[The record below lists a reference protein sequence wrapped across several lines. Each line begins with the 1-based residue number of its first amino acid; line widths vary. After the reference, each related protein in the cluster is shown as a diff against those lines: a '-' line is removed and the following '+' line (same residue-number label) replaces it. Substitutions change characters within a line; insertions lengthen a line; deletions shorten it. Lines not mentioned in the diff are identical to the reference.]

1 MKYLA
6 PIILCLLS
14 CLANAES
21 LNTPSYEIVIK
32 WKCGEGYVSC
42 DNIEFNVKNKIEG
55 TTNTYIG
62 KSIHSLCVDG
72 VTPCKFQGYEF
83 NTDELN
89 YSLYMRGLIEVV
101 KNNNEVVLSEKG
113 EWHY

>member
-6 PIILCLLS
+6 TFIFCSIS
-14 CLANAES
+14 FVVNAET
-21 LNTPSYEIVIK
+21 LITPNYEIAVT

-42 DNIEFNVKNKIEG
+42 DNIEFNVKNKTEG
-55 TTNTYIG
+55 TSNTYIG
-62 KSIHSLCVDG
+62 KSNHSVCADG

-83 NTDELN
+83 NVGDLN

-101 KNNNEVVLSEKG
+101 NNTNEIVLSEKG

>member
-1 MKYLA
+1 MKYLST
-6 PIILCLLS
+6 ILLCLIS
-14 CLANAES
+14 FIASAES
-21 LNTPSYEIVIK
+21 LITPSYEIVVE

-42 DNIEFNVKNKIEG
+42 DNIDFKVTNKVDGSI
-55 TTNTYIG
+55 NTYIG
-62 KSIHSLCVDG
+62 KSNHSVCADG

-83 NTDELN
+83 NVGELN